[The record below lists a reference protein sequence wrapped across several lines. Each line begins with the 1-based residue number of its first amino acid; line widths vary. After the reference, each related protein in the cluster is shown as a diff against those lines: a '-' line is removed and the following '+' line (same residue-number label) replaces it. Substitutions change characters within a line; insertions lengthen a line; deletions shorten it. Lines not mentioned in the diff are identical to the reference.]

1 MLFCESMAI
10 RVKPI
15 ILWCKYRRSLPCDA
29 LSVWRSILSNWP
41 ISGEKILWGRN
52 PKVWTVFGVCCIIWI
67 LPIFTK
73 IHPKMQGVGLKALLD
88 LSDESC
94 NKVKVSKLQLIKSSH
109 DSGLIPPPHPTGEQ
123 EGFHLHLALC
133 ICQGDQINRWFK
145 TSLGKNVGIFP
156 ILLTAYTHE
165 LTIKPPHHFDSEL
178 TFWLQSTSPHKQ
190 QLVSSSPT
198 VLSPRSRWGSILM
211 IKYDYIPIWIW
222 FYWQSYWWCLIQS
235 TIIRMLMQLMTIIK
249 KE

>member
-1 MLFCESMAI
+1 MLFFESMAI

-15 ILWCKYRRSLPCDA
+15 ILWCKYRRSSLSCDA
-29 LSVWRSILSNWP
+29 LSVWCSILYHWP

-109 DSGLIPPPHPTGEQ
+109 DSGLIPSPHLQVNRRAFTSTWLSVSAKEIKLTGDSKPVLEKMWEFFRFSLQ
-123 EGFHLHLALC
+123 LTHLSSPSNH
-133 ICQGDQINRWFK
+133 
-145 TSLGKNVGIFP
+145 
-156 ILLTAYTHE
+156 
-165 LTIKPPHHFDSEL
+165 LTI
-178 TFWLQSTSPHKQ
+178 
-190 QLVSSSPT
+190 
-198 VLSPRSRWGSILM
+198 
-211 IKYDYIPIWIW
+211 
-222 FYWQSYWWCLIQS
+222 LIQN
-235 TIIRMLMQLMTIIK
+235 
-249 KE
+249 

>member
-15 ILWCKYRRSLPCDA
+15 ILWCKYRPSLSCDA
-29 LSVWRSILSNWP
+29 LSVSRSFLSHWP

-156 ILLTAYTHE
+156 ILLTAYTLE
-165 LTIKPPHHFDSEL
+165 LTIKPPRHFDSEL
-178 TFWLQSTSPHKQ
+178 TLWLQTTLPHKQ

-211 IKYDYIPIWIW
+211 IKYDYMQFLVILTIILMM
-222 FYWQSYWWCLIQS
+222 FNVQS
-235 TIIRMLMQLMTIIK
+235 TSIRMLMQLMTIIK

>member
-1 MLFCESMAI
+1 MWRTVCLTLF
-10 RVKPI
+10 P
-15 ILWCKYRRSLPCDA
+15 LP
-29 LSVWRSILSNWP
+29 LTYIWRKNTL
-41 ISGEKILWGRN
+41 GEK
-52 PKVWTVFGVCCIIWI
+52 KVWTVFGVCCIIWI
-67 LPIFTK
+67 LPLFTK

-145 TSLGKNVGIFP
+145 TSLKCGNYP
-156 ILLTAYTHE
+156 ILLTAYTLE
-165 LTIKPPHHFDSEL
+165 LTIKPPRHFDSEL
-178 TFWLQSTSPHKQ
+178 TFWLQSTSLHKQ

-211 IKYDYIPIWIW
+211 IKYDYMQFLVILTIILMM
-222 FYWQSYWWCLIQS
+222 FNVQS
-235 TIIRMLMQLMTIIK
+235 TSIRMLMQLMTIIK